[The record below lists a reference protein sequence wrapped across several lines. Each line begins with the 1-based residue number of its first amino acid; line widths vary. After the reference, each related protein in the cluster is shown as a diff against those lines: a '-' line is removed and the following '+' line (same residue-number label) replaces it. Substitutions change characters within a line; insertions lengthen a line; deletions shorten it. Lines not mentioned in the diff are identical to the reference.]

1 MTETLVRVVYKA
13 RGVDRPNQ
21 SKRYVRSGGGHT
33 YDIGQAAV
41 FFKDAK
47 MWNSR
52 WKRYGYE
59 QIPVVVIPVS
69 EEEYH
74 D

>member
-1 MTETLVRVVYKA
+1 MTDRVVYKA
-13 RGVDRPNQ
+13 RGSDRPNQ
-21 SKRYVRSGGGHT
+21 CKRYVRSGGGTT

-47 MWNSR
+47 HWKSR
-52 WKRYGYE
+52 WERYGYT
-59 QIPVVVIPVS
+59 QVPVVVIPVS
-69 EEEYH
+69 EEDYH